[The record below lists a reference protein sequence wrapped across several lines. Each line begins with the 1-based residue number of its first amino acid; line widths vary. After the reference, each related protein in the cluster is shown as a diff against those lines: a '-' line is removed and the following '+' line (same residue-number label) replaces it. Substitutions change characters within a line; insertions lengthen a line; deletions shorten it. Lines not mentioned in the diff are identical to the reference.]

1 MAIPCVVIDLKTNK
15 RYTID
20 QFAAELHNGLLKE
33 LVNESIIDNTK
44 LKGRTELLNVSPKA
58 TEEVKVATKRVVEKA
73 FNSVKNLI
81 EKTTGKK
88 AKLEYAKNREEMI
101 ALVKSHGGTEADAT
115 ARGYYYGKDG
125 TIVINEEFGTTDTGY
140 HEPTHPIWD
149 VLEAYNPE
157 VLNKFV
163 TSISKIKGGQ
173 EFIQSAKLGYPT
185 LEGELPK
192 LRELLEK
199 AKADGKT
206 EVVDKLQQRIDNINR
221 DINQQKK
228 EIVTDFF
235 AKIADGTFKVDQ
247 TNYEMVRDYVLQTLK
262 AIGIKLSEKNLAY
275 LDQKALMDLVKV
287 ISDKFEKGEEI
298 TAQDL
303 GLEKFELIGSEA
315 KVMQKSEG
323 KLNGEDATF
332 IQFPEGLKIVDGFY
346 SPLEK
351 KVLELKGNKWG
362 SGQQAWGELNKGLK
376 ADEVQATGIEEWL
389 KSKTGGVTKQEIVDY
404 VKNNRVELVEV
415 EKGGDVGN
423 FMKRVE
429 DAEKKFGVSI
439 EVDENPMDG
448 SPDIQLS
455 GEKLDK
461 LSEEE
466 IQELQ
471 DQVYDYVMAEAPETK
486 YQDYQLEGGKNYKEI
501 LVTLPSKEVKIE
513 PINKNDYSIIV
524 DNESEWT
531 GQRDVIILKNGVES
545 GRRYGTRAT
554 NEEIINDHIKDSEI
568 LDFKNKKK
576 ESQFKSS
583 HWDEPNIAVHLRMN
597 TRTDAAGNKVAF
609 VEEVQ
614 SDWGQEGK
622 KKGFKEDN
630 LKSITIKSNPK
641 LNGMFEAFDKDGKK
655 IPLNYNGESVVALK
669 TEAQVREALAQSK
682 PQGVASAPYVT
693 NTKAWTK
700 LGLKYALQNAVKEG
714 AERLAWTTGEQ
725 QAGRYD
731 LSKQVDSINYLS
743 NGDGTYQVYAK
754 KDGNIVF
761 KEKAL
766 EENKLE
772 PSFGKEVAE
781 KIINDKGE
789 SKEGLATKVLSG
801 EDLAVGGSGM
811 KGFYG
816 TAEGKVGI
824 LGNTAKELVK
834 DLTGK
839 EGKIVE
845 TDLGNGNV
853 QQSIEITPELK
864 AQVEKGM
871 PQFSR
876 SETINEPST
885 FTTRTGEKIGY
896 TYDTDKVARER
907 FDFSKLK
914 RLGGGSDRDV
924 FDLGDGKLL
933 KVAKTARGLE
943 QNIYEGDHYLSFVP
957 EVYERGLNYVVAE
970 RAEAPLVSN
979 KGGAELQAMLKE
991 LSQFTQQDFDK
1002 HNPKLVE
1009 TLEKY
1014 GLEDAM
1020 SYDVLW
1026 NDFTA
1031 KRNWGLK
1038 DGQPI
1043 HVDGGTFGGVRMLD
1057 RYRGKTNLSDPEF
1070 RQIYNQSKDLKK
1082 QFGDTDKYKQFS
1094 KSEVGE
1100 TVESTAK
1107 ALEGKNLDNIK
1118 TKSIYRGIPNEE
1130 FDANIEKPLF
1140 FSSSKKVAQHFI
1152 DGYENAREEAIAA
1165 GYDIAPHKNIIKEA
1179 IVNSEKTAIYDN
1191 DVDVRVTPYEFLD
1204 KLNIDEKT
1212 KTEIR
1217 DYIDE
1222 RFKNKDIK
1230 LEAWIYYNYAD
1241 NPSFFNILKKNGY
1254 DVFEIFEK
1262 GDKAYAIID
1271 RGILKTKAQSVA
1283 ETYLKAKADGS
1294 NPELVKAVDE
1304 AIGKPQFSKSEI
1316 PNAPEEVSIKNA
1328 AIDEARAARG
1338 AEPVATQARQT
1349 WGEAWDKAVVKVNNG
1364 ESAEVLAKDIAR
1376 SPRSLNDVEHAMLFM
1391 NELDLN
1397 NKYWNL
1403 IDQINKG
1410 EGDIKNLETQLQD
1423 VKRKLEDNEYAIR
1436 ASGTETARGLAI
1448 RRWSKK
1454 ANYSAEALK
1463 AEARAANKG
1472 EELDVKT
1479 SEALENKAKEIQK
1492 AQEASDEYDAKM
1504 REKEEEKRMKEAEAA
1519 EKKAIKELE
1528 EKVAFKTATRDEI
1541 NTYIDKRRNKLAELI
1556 AARDEA
1562 KGGIQRAKS
1571 EAPINYEEL
1580 IQQEI
1585 KEIAK
1590 GYFSLGNMDMN
1601 SLVKAVYEDLQG
1613 LDPSFTERDVR
1624 DAISGYKGNKPRMT
1638 KPAIDV
1644 EMQDLKSQMKKMS
1657 EIEDYNK
1664 NNPSR
1669 VKKEPAPKS
1678 KALTDLENQL
1688 ADKVKEQKLFEELE
1702 QLEKEGLPEPKTRTE
1717 KRQLSQD
1724 IQDLQEK
1731 IFEKRKELGLK
1742 AKIEEIEQGNLPEK
1756 GEPKKPLPPELQKL
1770 QDDLNNKTRLLK
1782 LSNELEQL
1790 ESEGL
1795 PAPKTPKEKQQLSQ
1809 EVADLEKKVADKKTE
1824 LKGNDA
1830 KKKRLLELT
1839 NELESLEQNGLPAP
1853 KTPKAKAAV
1862 DQEIQDLKNQISE
1875 KQKELKLKGKIADIE
1890 QGNLPQKGQPKAPL
1904 SDELQALQD
1913 EYNKKKRLLEI
1924 TKEFEEFRRYGSK
1937 DKPTTRKEVDA
1948 DIKAIQD
1955 QLAEGKRIEALMK
1968 KSWELDRLDQ
1978 DVNYLNQE
1986 IDRLRNTG
1994 ENDVADI
2001 LQQQLNDLIEANKK
2015 KPKESK
2021 PKTQK
2026 EIDLR
2031 NDIKKKEKELGID
2044 GADEAKL
2051 KAAKTRMQNR
2061 INELQR
2067 MIDTRNF
2074 DKPEPKPVELD
2085 EEGFKLKAELERK
2098 KLEADKIIEEERR
2111 KNMTSYER
2119 GIDTFNKIQR
2129 AMVLSGVPVLFK
2141 LVTAGAARVFLAKP
2155 AEAVVGMAINKFIP
2169 KKIKDKLVTERYGDF
2184 WKTQAKATTEWFKK
2198 ENWLGDEFMKIV
2210 KTGVGTYDEMFGDK
2224 KYGLEDS
2231 KFEFFGRLHA
2241 ALKSPTK
2248 RAEWLRS
2255 YEKRYI
2261 KAAEMGEDVSN
2272 LDVQYR
2278 LGSEAYIDAMNSIF
2292 MGDNAISKSYTDW
2305 LNQLERG
2312 GNWSKLTGAFM
2323 RMLIPVVKI
2332 PTNYVLETAQY
2343 TPGVGLISKDMFN
2356 IVKNGFDNLTPEQAD
2371 FLIKIAKRQGVG
2383 FAAFA
2388 VGAMNSD
2395 NIGGYYQRGEKRGRD
2410 DVKAM
2415 DIKIGGKEISH
2426 TFLHSPLFEI
2436 MQMGA
2441 TWARIHKKAIL
2452 DGKTEVQ
2459 GYKEGGFEAITGL
2472 LGQIPQAP
2480 AIEDLGEAFKDDPS
2494 FENWVGSTANRMIVP
2509 QLMRNITSVA
2519 EEKTTEGDKVKREP
2533 RGFTEQMMK
2542 GTGLDTAPI
2551 RLADYIDVSL
2561 KKDYE
2566 GSVTVLS
2573 KIGALDDLSDINTK
2587 KFLIYDS
2594 KKGVYK
2600 PLYLDRVQVNQL
2612 NKLAREKFIQMIKDS
2627 PILSAKD
2634 PMEAY
2639 IAQGDSKEQEEF
2651 RKLSEDERAMP
2662 LKNLV
2667 ANLWSQAKTEAKNE
2681 KGYIAY
2687 DENKITE

>member
-33 LVNESIIDNTK
+33 LVNENIIDNTK

-88 AKLEYAKNREEMI
+88 AKLEYAKNRDEMI

-125 TIVINEEFGTTDTGY
+125 SIVINEEYATSDTGY

-149 VLEAYNPE
+149 VLEAHHPE

-206 EVVDKLQQRIDNINR
+206 ELADKLQQRIDNINQ
-221 DINQQKK
+221 DIIQQKK
-228 EIVTDFF
+228 EIITDFF

-303 GLEKFELIGSEA
+303 GLEKFELISEQ
-315 KVMQKSEG
+315 KRLQQMKSEG
-323 KLNGEDATF
+323 FE
-332 IQFPEGLKIVDGFY
+332 
-346 SPLEK
+346 
-351 KVLELKGNKWG
+351 
-362 SGQQAWGELNKGLK
+362 
-376 ADEVQATGIEEWL
+376 TG
-389 KSKTGGVTKQEIVDY
+389 
-404 VKNNRVELVEV
+404 
-415 EKGGDVGN
+415 
-423 FMKRVE
+423 
-429 DAEKKFGVSI
+429 
-439 EVDENPMDG
+439 
-448 SPDIQLS
+448 
-455 GEKLDK
+455 
-461 LSEEE
+461 
-466 IQELQ
+466 
-471 DQVYDYVMAEAPETK
+471 
-486 YQDYQLEGGKNYKEI
+486 
-501 LVTLPSKEVKIE
+501 
-513 PINKNDYSIIV
+513 
-524 DNESEWT
+524 NEST
-531 GQRDVIILKNGVES
+531 
-545 GRRYGTRAT
+545 
-554 NEEIINDHIKDSEI
+554 
-568 LDFKNKKK
+568 
-576 ESQFKSS
+576 
-583 HWDEPNIAVHLRMN
+583 
-597 TRTDAAGNKVAF
+597 
-609 VEEVQ
+609 
-614 SDWGQEGK
+614 
-622 KKGFKEDN
+622 
-630 LKSITIKSNPK
+630 
-641 LNGMFEAFDKDGKK
+641 
-655 IPLNYNGESVVALK
+655 
-669 TEAQVREALAQSK
+669 
-682 PQGVASAPYVT
+682 
-693 NTKAWTK
+693 
-700 LGLKYALQNAVKEG
+700 
-714 AERLAWTTGEQ
+714 
-725 QAGRYD
+725 
-731 LSKQVDSINYLS
+731 
-743 NGDGTYQVYAK
+743 
-754 KDGNIVF
+754 
-761 KEKAL
+761 
-766 EENKLE
+766 
-772 PSFGKEVAE
+772 
-781 KIINDKGE
+781 
-789 SKEGLATKVLSG
+789 
-801 EDLAVGGSGM
+801 
-811 KGFYG
+811 
-816 TAEGKVGI
+816 
-824 LGNTAKELVK
+824 
-834 DLTGK
+834 
-839 EGKIVE
+839 
-845 TDLGNGNV
+845 
-853 QQSIEITPELK
+853 
-864 AQVEKGM
+864 
-871 PQFSR
+871 
-876 SETINEPST
+876 T

-924 FDLGDGKLL
+924 FDLGDGKIL

-970 RAEAPLVSN
+970 KAEAPLVSN
-979 KGGAELQAMLKE
+979 KGGAELQAMLKD
-991 LSQFTQQDFDK
+991 LSRFTQKDFDNK
-1002 HNPKLVE
+1002 TTELQDA
-1009 TLEKY
+1009 LEKY
-1014 GLEDAM
+1014 GLEDAT

-1057 RYRGKTNLSDPEF
+1057 RYKGKTNLSDPEF
-1070 RQIYNQSKDLKK
+1070 RRIYNESKDLKK
-1082 QFGDTDKYKQFS
+1082 QFGDTDKFRQFS

-1100 TVESTAK
+1100 VKEPIEFSKELEDKYGVTVDLT
-1107 ALEGKNLDNIK
+1107 GKLSKGDI
-1118 TKSIYRGIPNEE
+1118 TLSR
-1130 FDANIEKPLF
+1130 IEVPKG
-1140 FSSSKKVAQHFI
+1140 
-1152 DGYENAREEAIAA
+1152 DREEGIGTQVMQEIIDYA
-1165 GYDIAPHKNIIKEA
+1165 DKNNKRITLTA
-1179 IVNSEKTAIYDN
+1179 SEDFGG
-1191 DVDVRVTPYEFLD
+1191 DVTRLKDFY
-1204 KLNIDEKT
+1204 K
-1212 KTEIR
+1212 
-1217 DYIDE
+1217 
-1222 RFKNKDIK
+1222 RFGFVENKGVNKD
-1230 LEAWIYYNYAD
+1230 
-1241 NPSFFNILKKNGY
+1241 FT
-1254 DVFEIFEK
+1254 
-1262 GDKAYAIID
+1262 
-1271 RGILKTKAQSVA
+1271 TKDSM
-1283 ETYLKAKADGS
+1283 YR
-1294 NPELVKAVDE
+1294 NPEPAPSE
-1304 AIGKPQFSKSEI
+1304 GGMQFSKSEI

-1338 AEPVATQARQT
+1338 AEPIATQARQT

-1364 ESAEVLAKDIAR
+1364 ESPEVLAKDIAR

-1410 EGDIKNLETQLQD
+1410 EGDVKNLQTQLDD

-1472 EELDVKT
+1472 VELDAQT

-1504 REKEEEKRMKEAEAA
+1504 REKEEERKRKEAEAA
-1519 EKKAIKELE
+1519 EKKALKELE

-1556 AARDEA
+1556 AKRDES
-1562 KGGIQRAKS
+1562 KGGIQLAKS

-1590 GYFSLGNMDMN
+1590 GYFALGNMDMN
-1601 SLVKAVYEDLQG
+1601 SLVKAVHEDLQG

-1644 EMQDLKSQMKKMS
+1644 EMQDLKAQMKKLS
-1657 EIEDYNK
+1657 EIEDFYK
-1664 NNPSR
+1664 NNPKAKRST
-1669 VKKEPAPKS
+1669 VAPKS
-1678 KALTDLENQL
+1678 KALTDLENQY
-1688 ADKVKEQKLFEELE
+1688 ADKLKEQKLLDEKE
-1702 QLEKEGLPEPKTRTE
+1702 QLLKEGLPEPKTRAE

-1724 IQDLQEK
+1724 IQDLENQIADIK
-1731 IFEKRKELGLK
+1731 KELQLK
-1742 AKIEEIEQGNLPEK
+1742 GKIEQVEQGNLPEQTTK
-1756 GEPKKPLPPELQKL
+1756 EERALSPELQKL
-1770 QDDLNNKTRLLK
+1770 QDDLNNKTKLLK
-1782 LSNELEQL
+1782 LSNKLEKL
-1790 ESEGL
+1790 KKEGL
-1795 PAPKTPKEKQQLSQ
+1795 SAPKTLEEKKQLSQ
-1809 EVADLEKKVADKKTE
+1809 EVTDLEKEIADIEKELKYQAKIEDLNKGKLPTKTE
-1824 LKGNDA
+1824 KEIEELSPKLKALKNEYE
-1830 KKKRLLELT
+1830 KKKQMLELT
-1839 NELESLEQNGLPAP
+1839 NELQSLEQNGLPAP
-1853 KTPKAKAAV
+1853 KTPEARAAV
-1862 DQEIQDLKNQISE
+1862 DQDIQDINK
-1875 KQKELKLKGKIADIE
+1875 KIADKKKELRLKGLISDVE
-1890 QGNLPQKGQPKAPL
+1890 QGKLPEKGEPKKPL
-1904 SDELQALQD
+1904 SPELQKLQD

-1924 TKEFEEFRRYGSK
+1924 SNELDELNKGNRKAPATKA
-1937 DKPTTRKEVDA
+1937 EVDA
-1948 DIKAIQD
+1948 DVQAAQEK
-1955 QLAEGKRIEALMK
+1955 LAEAKRIDDMMK
-1968 KSWELDRLDQ
+1968 KAAELDTLDSN
-1978 DVNYLNQE
+1978 VNYLNQE

-2015 KPKESK
+2015 KPKQTT
-2021 PKTQK
+2021 PRTQQ

-2031 NDIKKKEKELGID
+2031 NKNKQKEKELGID

-2061 INELQR
+2061 IDELQR

-2074 DKPEPKPVELD
+2074 DKPEPKAVELD

-2111 KNMTSYER
+2111 KNMTSFER
-2119 GIDTFNKIQR
+2119 GVDTFNKIQR

-2155 AEAVVGMAINKFIP
+2155 AEALVGMAINKFIP

-2312 GNWSKLTGAFM
+2312 GKGAKLTGAFM

-2395 NIGGYYQRGEKRGRD
+2395 NIGGYYQEGEKRGRD

-2415 DIKIGGKEISH
+2415 DIKIGDTDISH

-2441 TWARIHKKAIL
+2441 TWARIYKKSIL
-2452 DGKTEVQ
+2452 EGKTMPSAV
-2459 GYKEGGFEAITGL
+2459 GSGGFESITGL
-2472 LGQIPQAP
+2472 LEQIPQAP
-2480 AIEDLGEAFKDDPS
+2480 AIEDLSKALKSDEAWM
-2494 FENWVGSTANRMIVP
+2494 NWLGSTANRMVVP
-2509 QLMRNITSVA
+2509 QLMRNITSLA
-2519 EEKTTEGDKVKREP
+2519 EEKTTEGERVKRQP
-2533 RGFTEQMMK
+2533 RGFSEQMMK

-2566 GSVTVLS
+2566 GSVNVLS
-2573 KIGALDDLSDINTK
+2573 KIGALDDLSDIDTK

-2594 KKGVYK
+2594 KKQIYK
-2600 PLYLDRVQVNQL
+2600 PIYLDRVQVNQL
-2612 NKLAREKFIQMIKDS
+2612 NKLAREIFIQKIKDN
-2627 PILSAKD
+2627 PILSAKN
-2634 PMEAY
+2634 PIEAWM
-2639 IAQGDSKEQEEF
+2639 AQGDSKEREEF
-2651 RKLSEDERAMP
+2651 MKLSEDERAMP

-2667 ANLWSQAKTEAKNE
+2667 ANLWSQAKTEAKYE
-2681 KGYIAY
+2681 KGYITY
-2687 DENKITE
+2687 DENKITEK

>member
-33 LVNESIIDNTK
+33 LVNESIVDNTK

-88 AKLEYAKNREEMI
+88 AKLEYAKNRDEMI

-125 TIVINEEFGTTDTGY
+125 SIVINEEFATSDTGY

-149 VLEAYNPE
+149 VLEAHHPE

-206 EVVDKLQQRIDNINR
+206 EVADKLQQRIDNINR

-303 GLEKFELIGSEA
+303 GLEKFELISEQA
-315 KVMQKSEG
+315 RLQQMKSEG
-323 KLNGEDATF
+323 FE
-332 IQFPEGLKIVDGFY
+332 
-346 SPLEK
+346 
-351 KVLELKGNKWG
+351 
-362 SGQQAWGELNKGLK
+362 
-376 ADEVQATGIEEWL
+376 TG
-389 KSKTGGVTKQEIVDY
+389 
-404 VKNNRVELVEV
+404 
-415 EKGGDVGN
+415 
-423 FMKRVE
+423 
-429 DAEKKFGVSI
+429 
-439 EVDENPMDG
+439 
-448 SPDIQLS
+448 
-455 GEKLDK
+455 
-461 LSEEE
+461 
-466 IQELQ
+466 
-471 DQVYDYVMAEAPETK
+471 
-486 YQDYQLEGGKNYKEI
+486 
-501 LVTLPSKEVKIE
+501 
-513 PINKNDYSIIV
+513 
-524 DNESEWT
+524 
-531 GQRDVIILKNGVES
+531 
-545 GRRYGTRAT
+545 
-554 NEEIINDHIKDSEI
+554 
-568 LDFKNKKK
+568 
-576 ESQFKSS
+576 
-583 HWDEPNIAVHLRMN
+583 
-597 TRTDAAGNKVAF
+597 
-609 VEEVQ
+609 
-614 SDWGQEGK
+614 
-622 KKGFKEDN
+622 
-630 LKSITIKSNPK
+630 
-641 LNGMFEAFDKDGKK
+641 
-655 IPLNYNGESVVALK
+655 
-669 TEAQVREALAQSK
+669 
-682 PQGVASAPYVT
+682 
-693 NTKAWTK
+693 
-700 LGLKYALQNAVKEG
+700 
-714 AERLAWTTGEQ
+714 
-725 QAGRYD
+725 
-731 LSKQVDSINYLS
+731 
-743 NGDGTYQVYAK
+743 
-754 KDGNIVF
+754 
-761 KEKAL
+761 
-766 EENKLE
+766 
-772 PSFGKEVAE
+772 
-781 KIINDKGE
+781 
-789 SKEGLATKVLSG
+789 
-801 EDLAVGGSGM
+801 
-811 KGFYG
+811 
-816 TAEGKVGI
+816 
-824 LGNTAKELVK
+824 
-834 DLTGK
+834 
-839 EGKIVE
+839 
-845 TDLGNGNV
+845 
-853 QQSIEITPELK
+853 
-864 AQVEKGM
+864 
-871 PQFSR
+871 
-876 SETINEPST
+876 NEPST

-924 FDLGDGKLL
+924 FDLGDGKIL

-943 QNIYEGDHYLSFVP
+943 QNIYEGDSYLSFVP

-979 KGGAELQAMLKE
+979 KGGAELQAMLKD
-991 LSQFTQQDFDK
+991 LSRFTQKDFDNK
-1002 HNPKLVE
+1002 TIELQDA
-1009 TLEKY
+1009 LEKY
-1014 GLEDAM
+1014 GLEDAT

-1082 QFGDTDKYKQFS
+1082 QFGDTDKFRQFS

-1100 TVESTAK
+1100 VKEPIEFSKELEDKYGVTVDLTGKLSKGDITLSRIEVPKGDREEGIGTQVMQEIIDYADKNNKRITLTASEDFGGDVTRLK
-1107 ALEGKNLDNIK
+1107 DFYKRFGFVENKGVNKDFTTKDSMYRNPEPTPSEGGMQFSKSEVSIKDRSETPVNIDDIK
-1118 TKSIYRGIPNEE
+1118 EGYVLHRGTTSKS
-1130 FDANIEKPLF
+1130 D
-1140 FSSSKKVAQHFI
+1140 FSSNGFNSLDEEGGINYGKDGNVVSSK
-1152 DGYENAREEAIAA
+1152 
-1165 GYDIAPHKNIIKEA
+1165 IKEGA
-1179 IVNSEKTAIYDN
+1179 
-1191 DVDVRVTPYEFLD
+1191 
-1204 KLNIDEKT
+1204 
-1212 KTEIR
+1212 
-1217 DYIDE
+1217 
-1222 RFKNKDIK
+1222 
-1230 LEAWIYYNYAD
+1230 
-1241 NPSFFNILKKNGY
+1241 NILKLVIGDTDNYKNNKVDIDKFYSIVGE
-1254 DVFEIFEK
+1254 DLRNQKSDWLGK
-1262 GDKAYAIID
+1262 GVDSSSDIT
-1271 RGILKTKAQSVA
+1271 TK
-1283 ETYLKAKADGS
+1283 LWD
-1294 NPELVKAVDE
+1294 NPKAVAKLKKAGIDII
-1304 AIGKPQFSKSEI
+1304 IGETIDGADAYVINENAVERITPSEGGMQFSKSEI
-1316 PNAPEEVSIKNA
+1316 PNAPKEVSIKNA

-1349 WGEAWDKAVVKVNNG
+1349 WGKAWDQAVTRINNG
-1364 ESAEVLAKDIAR
+1364 ESPEILAKDIAR
-1376 SPRSLNDVEHAMLFM
+1376 SPRALNDVEHAMLFM

-1472 EELDVKT
+1472 VELDTQT

-1504 REKEEEKRMKEAEAA
+1504 REKEEERRMKEAEAA

-1702 QLEKEGLPEPKTRTE
+1702 QLENEGLPEPKTRGE

-1724 IQDLQEK
+1724 IQDLEQMIAEK
-1731 IFEKRKELGLK
+1731 KKELGLK
-1742 AKIEEIEQGNLPEK
+1742 EKIAEVEQGKLPEK
-1756 GEPKKPLPPELQKL
+1756 GESTKKELSPELQKL
-1770 QDDLNNKTRLLK
+1770 QDDLNNKTRLLE

-1809 EVADLEKKVADKKTE
+1809 EVADLEKQVADKKTE
-1824 LKGNDA
+1824 LKGKDA
-1830 KKKRLLELT
+1830 KKKRLLELS
-1839 NELESLEQNGLPAP
+1839 NELQSLEQNGLPAP

-1862 DQEIQDLKNQISE
+1862 DQDIQDLKNQISE
-1875 KQKELKLKGKIADIE
+1875 KQKELKLKGKIADVD
-1890 QGNLPQKGQPKAPL
+1890 QGKLPQKGQPKAPL

-1924 TKEFEEFRRYGSK
+1924 TKEFEEFKRYGSK
-1937 DKPTTRKEVDA
+1937 NKTTTKKEVDA
-1948 DIKAIQD
+1948 DVKAIQD
-1955 QLAEGKRIEALMK
+1955 QLAEGKRIESLMK
-1968 KSWELDRLDQ
+1968 NSWDLDRLDQ
-1978 DVNYLNQE
+1978 DVNLLKSE
-1986 IDRLRNTG
+1986 IDRLRQMG
-1994 ENDVADI
+1994 DDVSNQLADD
-2001 LQQQLNDLIEANKK
+2001 LTQELNDLIEANKK

-2021 PKTQK
+2021 PKTQT

-2031 NDIKKKEKELGID
+2031 NKIKKKEKELGID

-2061 INELQR
+2061 INELQY

-2074 DKPEPKPVELD
+2074 DKPEPKPVALD
-2085 EEGFKLKAELERK
+2085 AEGLKLKAELEEK
-2098 KLEADKIIEEERR
+2098 KREADMIIEEERR
-2111 KNMTSYER
+2111 KNMTKTER
-2119 GIDTFNKIQR
+2119 AIDDFNKWSR
-2129 AMVLSGVPVLFK
+2129 AVVLSGVHVLFK
-2141 LVTAGAARVFLAKP
+2141 LPTAGFTRTFVAQPLETILGAGLAKLMP
-2155 AEAVVGMAINKFIP
+2155 NLYKNAVLEGRD
-2169 KKIKDKLVTERYGDF
+2169 IKTVSRAA
-2184 WKTQAKATTEWFKK
+2184 AKAGAEWFRK
-2198 ENWLGDEFMKIV
+2198 ENWLGDDWFKGLFGDEYKSEWTKV
-2210 KTGVGTYDEMFGDK
+2210 KKTGVGTLDEVYGDK
-2224 KYGLEDS
+2224 KYGLDDS
-2231 KFEFFGRLHA
+2231 KFEYFGRLHA

-2255 YEKRYI
+2255 WELRTA
-2261 KAAEMGEDVSN
+2261 KAIEMGEDIN
-2272 LDVQYR
+2272 NPDVEFR
-2278 LGSEAYIDAMNSIF
+2278 IGAEAYVDAMNSIF
-2292 MGDNAISKSYTDW
+2292 MGDNAISTTYT
-2305 LNQLERG
+2305 NIIRSLEARG
-2312 GNWSKLTGAFM
+2312 TGGKLTAAVM
-2323 RMLIPVVKI
+2323 KLLVPVVKI
-2332 PTNYVLETAQY
+2332 PTNYVLETGEYAAGGLKGIY
-2343 TPGVGLISKDMFN
+2343 TIL
-2356 IVKNGFDNLTPEQAD
+2356 KNGFDNLTPEQTD
-2371 FLIKIAKRQGVG
+2371 IVLRSFKRQGVG
-2383 FAAFA
+2383 AGMFILGRMF
-2388 VGAMNSD
+2388 SD
-2395 NIGGYYQRGEKRGRD
+2395 NIGGYYQQGEKRGRE
-2410 DVKAM
+2410 DVKPG
-2415 DIKIGGKEISH
+2415 DIKIGDFEIPH
-2426 TFLHSPLFEI
+2426 YILHSPLFEV
-2436 MQMGA
+2436 MMMGA
-2441 TWARIHKKAIL
+2441 TYQRMHDKAIL
-2452 DGKTEVQ
+2452 EGKSDADATIA
-2459 GYKEGGFEAITGL
+2459 GTFDAATGL
-2472 LGQIPQAP
+2472 GGQIPQFQPIQDINKAMND
-2480 AIEDLGEAFKDDPS
+2480 EFSVGNFLG
-2494 FENWVGSTANRMIVP
+2494 GLLNRTVVP
-2509 QLMRNITSVA
+2509 QGVKDINTLA
-2519 EEKTTEGDKVKREP
+2519 FEEKTTEGAAVKRSP
-2533 RGFTEQMMK
+2533 RGFTEQVMK
-2542 GTGLDTAPI
+2542 GVPFVSRYIPI
-2551 RLADYIDVSL
+2551 KMADYVDVTLGEKYKESI
-2561 KKDYE
+2561 
-2566 GSVTVLS
+2566 SVLS
-2573 KIGALDDLSDINTK
+2573 KAGALDDLKDIETRK
-2587 KFLIYDS
+2587 YLIYNPTQ
-2594 KKGVYK
+2594 GTFK
-2600 PLYLDRVQVNQL
+2600 PIYLDRTQMNQL
-2612 NKLAREKFIQMIKDS
+2612 NQKVRDKFIELIKEN
-2627 PILSAKD
+2627 PVLSANNPLQAFREMLGNEDQQQFDKLT
-2634 PMEAY
+2634 PKQ
-2639 IAQGDSKEQEEF
+2639 QGI
-2651 RKLSEDERAMP
+2651 P
-2662 LKNLV
+2662 LKNMISELLS
-2667 ANLWSQAKTEAKNE
+2667 NAKAQVLTE
-2681 KGYIAY
+2681 KGYQSY
-2687 DENKITE
+2687 DEKLLNQE

>member
-1 MAIPCVVIDLKTNK
+1 MKIPCVVIDLKTNK

-20 QFAAELHNGLLKE
+20 QFASELHNGLLKE
-33 LVNESIIDNTK
+33 LVNENIIDNTK

-58 TEEVKVATKRVVEKA
+58 TEEVKVATRKVVEKA
-73 FNSVKNLI
+73 FKSVKNLI

-88 AKLEYAKNREEMI
+88 AKLEIAKNRDEMI

-115 ARGYYYGKDG
+115 ARGYYYGNDG
-125 TIVINEEFGTTDTGY
+125 TIVINEEYGTTETGG
-140 HEPTHPIWD
+140 HEHFHPILD
-149 VLEAYNPE
+149 ALEAYKPE

-192 LRELLEK
+192 LGELLEK

-221 DINQQKK
+221 DITQQKK
-228 EIVTDFF
+228 EIITDFF

-262 AIGIKLSEKNLAY
+262 AMGIKLSEKNLAY

-298 TAQDL
+298 TAQDI
-303 GLEKFELIGSEA
+303 GLEKFELISEQNKLQQMKYGS
-315 KVMQKSEG
+315 
-323 KLNGEDATF
+323 F
-332 IQFPEGLKIVDGFY
+332 
-346 SPLEK
+346 EK
-351 KVLELKGNKWG
+351 KGFEETKEYQDLKEAGYINEAFEIRTIAGRPAVTINPDNMITGAIFSEKGTPIIDGNGGIHFVSKYGDVWASSDAQTANTLAKYINQAREKDIANGGDGNIHVVVSKGSLGKTLTSHTGSKGSMRVLEYL
-362 SGQQAWGELNKGLK
+362 
-376 ADEVQATGIEEWL
+376 
-389 KSKTGGVTKQEIVDY
+389 
-404 VKNNRVELVEV
+404 
-415 EKGGDVGN
+415 
-423 FMKRVE
+423 
-429 DAEKKFGVSI
+429 
-439 EVDENPMDG
+439 VDENLIP
-448 SPDIQLS
+448 LS
-455 GEKLDK
+455 DFRKALNEVGKKYGIEFNGKADAKTIHAEIAQKFFGVTDSSFKSRGYFVRDLIK
-461 LSEEE
+461 NLSENSKATHDNIDKIRTALNSQEVGRKIAFKYEGVRDAIGSLFADQMTQGVPDSNAYATIE
-466 IQELQ
+466 ISGPVE
-471 DQVYDYVMAEAPETK
+471 VIAPETNAK
-486 YQDYQLEGGKNYKEI
+486 GSHESYPYHIRQVNGERPKLNI
-501 LVTLPSKEVKIE
+501 LSE
-513 PINKNDYSIIV
+513 PI
-524 DNESEWT
+524 
-531 GQRDVIILKNGVES
+531 
-545 GRRYGTRAT
+545 
-554 NEEIINDHIKDSEI
+554 HIKDLANPI
-568 LDFKNKKK
+568 
-576 ESQFKSS
+576 
-583 HWDEPNIAVHLRMN
+583 
-597 TRTDAAGNKVAF
+597 
-609 VEEVQ
+609 
-614 SDWGQEGK
+614 EGK
-622 KKGFKEDN
+622 
-630 LKSITIKSNPK
+630 
-641 LNGMFEAFDKDGKK
+641 
-655 IPLNYNGESVVALK
+655 
-669 TEAQVREALAQSK
+669 
-682 PQGVASAPYVT
+682 
-693 NTKAWTK
+693 
-700 LGLKYALQNAVKEG
+700 
-714 AERLAWTTGEQ
+714 
-725 QAGRYD
+725 
-731 LSKQVDSINYLS
+731 
-743 NGDGTYQVYAK
+743 
-754 KDGNIVF
+754 
-761 KEKAL
+761 
-766 EENKLE
+766 
-772 PSFGKEVAE
+772 
-781 KIINDKGE
+781 
-789 SKEGLATKVLSG
+789 SG
-801 EDLAVGGSGM
+801 
-811 KGFYG
+811 
-816 TAEGKVGI
+816 
-824 LGNTAKELVK
+824 LGN
-834 DLTGK
+834 DQTGMA
-839 EGKIVE
+839 
-845 TDLGNGNV
+845 
-853 QQSIEITPELK
+853 EINIK
-864 AQVEKGM
+864 
-871 PQFSR
+871 PQFSK
-876 SETINEPST
+876 SEIGNESTT
-885 FTTRTGEKIGY
+885 FTTRTGERIGY
-896 TYDTDKVARER
+896 NYNTDQVARER

-943 QNIYEGDHYLSFVP
+943 QNIYEGDSYLSFTP
-957 EVYERGLNYVVAE
+957 EVYERGVNYVVVE
-970 RAEAPLVSN
+970 KVEAPLVSN
-979 KGGAELQAMLKE
+979 KGGVELQSMLKE
-991 LSQFTQQDFDK
+991 LSQFTQQDFDNR
-1002 HNPKLVE
+1002 NPELQEV
-1009 TLEKY
+1009 LAKY
-1014 GLEDAM
+1014 GLEDIM
-1020 SYDVLW
+1020 GGYDVIW

-1038 DGQPI
+1038 DGEPV
-1043 HVDGGTFGGVRMLD
+1043 HVDGGTFGGIKMLD
-1057 RYRGKTNLSDPEF
+1057 RYRGKKNLSDPEF

-1082 QFGDTDKYKQFS
+1082 QFGDTDKFRQFS

-1100 TVESTAK
+1100 TVEETAEK
-1107 ALEGKNLDNIK
+1107 LRILSPIEENIVYRIIGGSGEVKFYKNFIDKKLNEAYLKLGKNKFSALVRKYIDPDFTVANRKRGNMTLSDVISNSIEEFGHFLYGK
-1118 TKSIYRGIPNEE
+1118 DDITKSFLKEAEIEIPNINS
-1130 FDANIEKPLF
+1130 DNVNIIG
-1140 FSSSKKVAQHFI
+1140 A
-1152 DGYENAREEAIAA
+1152 DAIA
-1165 GYDIAPHKNIIKEA
+1165 
-1179 IVNSEKTAIYDN
+1179 EKYH
-1191 DVDVRVTPYEFLD
+1191 
-1204 KLNIDEKT
+1204 
-1212 KTEIR
+1212 
-1217 DYIDE
+1217 
-1222 RFKNKDIK
+1222 
-1230 LEAWIYYNYAD
+1230 
-1241 NPSFFNILKKNGY
+1241 
-1254 DVFEIFEK
+1254 
-1262 GDKAYAIID
+1262 
-1271 RGILKTKAQSVA
+1271 
-1283 ETYLKAKADGS
+1283 KADGT
-1294 NPELVKAVDE
+1294 NPELVKAVE
-1304 AIGKPQFSKSEI
+1304 SMFGTPSEGGMQFSKSEI

-1349 WGEAWDKAVVKVNNG
+1349 WGDAWDKAVVKVNNG
-1364 ESAEVLAKDIAR
+1364 ESPEVLAKDIAR

-1410 EGDIKNLETQLQD
+1410 EGDVKNLQTQLDD

-1454 ANYSAEALK
+1454 ADYSAEALK

-1472 EELDVKT
+1472 VELDAQT

-1504 REKEEEKRMKEAEAA
+1504 REKEEERKRKEAEAA
-1519 EKKAIKELE
+1519 EKKALKELE

-1556 AARDEA
+1556 AKRDES
-1562 KGGIQRAKS
+1562 KGGIQLAKS

-1590 GYFSLGNMDMN
+1590 GYFALGNMDMN
-1601 SLVKAVYEDLQG
+1601 SLVKAVHEDLQG

-1644 EMQDLKSQMKKMS
+1644 EMQDLKAQMKKLS

-1669 VKKEPAPKS
+1669 VKKAPAPKS
-1678 KALTDLENQL
+1678 KELTDLENQY
-1688 ADKVKEQKLFEELE
+1688 ADKVKEQKLWNELE
-1702 QLEKEGLPEPKTRTE
+1702 QLSKEGLPKPETRAE

-1724 IQDLQEK
+1724 IQDLQEM
-1731 IFEKRKELGLK
+1731 ISEKRKELGLK
-1742 AKIEEIEQGNLPEK
+1742 AKIEEVEQGNLPEK
-1756 GEPKKPLPPELQKL
+1756 GEPKKPLSPELQK
-1770 QDDLNNKTRLLK
+1770 
-1782 LSNELEQL
+1782 
-1790 ESEGL
+1790 
-1795 PAPKTPKEKQQLSQ
+1795 
-1809 EVADLEKKVADKKTE
+1809 
-1824 LKGNDA
+1824 
-1830 KKKRLLELT
+1830 
-1839 NELESLEQNGLPAP
+1839 
-1853 KTPKAKAAV
+1853 
-1862 DQEIQDLKNQISE
+1862 
-1875 KQKELKLKGKIADIE
+1875 
-1890 QGNLPQKGQPKAPL
+1890 
-1904 SDELQALQD
+1904 LQD

-1924 TKEFEEFRRYGSK
+1924 SNELDELNKGNRKAPATKA
-1937 DKPTTRKEVDA
+1937 EVDA
-1948 DIKAIQD
+1948 DVQAAQEK
-1955 QLAEGKRIEALMK
+1955 LAEAKRIDDMMK
-1968 KSWELDRLDQ
+1968 KAAELDTLDSN
-1978 DVNYLNQE
+1978 VNYLNQE

-2031 NDIKKKEKELGID
+2031 NKIKKKEKELGID

-2061 INELQR
+2061 IDELQR

-2155 AEAVVGMAINKFIP
+2155 AEALVGMAINKFIP

-2312 GNWSKLTGAFM
+2312 GKGAKLTGAFM

-2343 TPGVGLISKDMFN
+2343 TPGFGLISKDMFN

-2395 NIGGYYQRGEKRGRD
+2395 NIGGYYQEGEKRGRD

-2415 DIKIGGKEISH
+2415 DIKIGDTDISH

-2441 TWARIHKKAIL
+2441 TWARIYKKSIL
-2452 DGKTEVQ
+2452 EGKTMPSAV
-2459 GYKEGGFEAITGL
+2459 GSGGFESITGL
-2472 LGQIPQAP
+2472 LEQIPQAP
-2480 AIEDLGEAFKDDPS
+2480 AIEDLSKALKSDEAWM
-2494 FENWVGSTANRMIVP
+2494 NWLGSTANRMVVP
-2509 QLMRNITSVA
+2509 QLMRNITSLA
-2519 EEKTTEGDKVKREP
+2519 EEKTTEGERVKRQP
-2533 RGFTEQMMK
+2533 RGFSEQMMK

-2551 RLADYIDVSL
+2551 RVADYIDVSL

-2566 GSVTVLS
+2566 GSVNVLS
-2573 KIGALDDLSDINTK
+2573 KIGALDDLSDIDTK

-2594 KKGVYK
+2594 KKEIYK
-2600 PLYLDRVQVNQL
+2600 PIYLDRVQVNQL
-2612 NKLAREKFIQMIKDS
+2612 NKLAREKFIQMIKDN
-2627 PILSAKD
+2627 PILSAKN
-2634 PMEAY
+2634 PMEAWM
-2639 IAQGDSKEQEEF
+2639 AQGDSKEQEEF
-2651 RKLSEDERAMP
+2651 MKLSEDERAMP

-2667 ANLWSQAKTEAKNE
+2667 ANLWSQAKTEAKYE
-2681 KGYIAY
+2681 KGYITY
-2687 DENKITE
+2687 DENKITKE